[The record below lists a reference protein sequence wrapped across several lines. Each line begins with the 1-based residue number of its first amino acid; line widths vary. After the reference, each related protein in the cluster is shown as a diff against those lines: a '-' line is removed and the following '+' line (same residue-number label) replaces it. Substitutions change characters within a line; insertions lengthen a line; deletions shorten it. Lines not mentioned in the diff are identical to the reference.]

1 MLAALQVALGS
12 SSSPDT
18 CSPLPCCAISVIPT
32 RVWVI
37 GIWEWSDPGFLLCCF
52 FFSLFFLWC
61 VATSLIFSSNL
72 VSWIFT
78 PKNVRSKFFQ
88 PLPFLCGFC
97 SPVCVSSSSLSLP
110 FLLWGSLQSMRWD
123 PRRGGAVLHLFGEW
137 PKAPSMFTLPICR
150 LTLQAFSFHGRF
162 AVAFMKN
169 TVKQWMQCNHS
180 RKNYWPVQGVYAWVG
195 AQAGPCRWAQLR
207 EVAEPQTSGGWEG
220 SQCKYHYVLVLLHVP
235 TGSGYCLL

>member
-1 MLAALQVALGS
+1 MSEVN
-12 SSSPDT
+12 
-18 CSPLPCCAISVIPT
+18 
-32 RVWVI
+32 
-37 GIWEWSDPGFLLCCF
+37 
-52 FFSLFFLWC
+52 FFSPFPSSADSALPSVSPAAARRC
-61 VATSLIFSSNL
+61 PSFSGG
-72 VSWIFT
+72 
-78 PKNVRSKFFQ
+78 
-88 PLPFLCGFC
+88 LCG
-97 SPVCVSSSSLSLP
+97 
-110 FLLWGSLQSMRWD
+110 SMRWD

-195 AQAGPCRWAQLR
+195 AQAGPCCWAQPR